1 MMGEVSL
8 ETYTGGW
15 DENIAKKPYQVKMGG
30 NFFVKRKKFPWK
42 YKISITFTTLEMDS
56 SIFFLDFYEDKN
68 NKLHSFFA
76 VPTIV
81 ETAMEAPPL
90 LIINLCN

>member
-1 MMGEVSL
+1 MMGEVSP

-15 DENIAKKPYQVKMGG
+15 GENISKKPYQVKMGE
-30 NFFVKRKKFPWK
+30 NIFVKRKKFPWK
-42 YKISITFTTLEMDS
+42 YKISITFTTLEIDS
-56 SIFFLDFYEDKN
+56 SIFFLDFYKDKN

-90 LIINLCN
+90 LIINLFN